1 MTVQTEFYNWQQ
13 NLNGYAPGRNPVQ
26 PNPSTQLHDYL
37 QRRWGGQWLGGY
49 GERSV
54 RDGSSLSTHA
64 FDAVFDWRYENST
77 PAPNG
82 LPWPTLYVAD
92 SEIIPFLIGNSL
104 ELGVQAIHHYRRCI
118 IWRPPGTSG
127 RPADGDG
134 WQEQAPAKSGMGQ
147 AWALWL
153 HIEFLPSVLSDQRT
167 VEEKLGDAPQIPVVT
182 PPVPPVVVNPPI
194 TPPVLQPGATTVIS
208 VEVTTVRRGSTGP
221 AVKRLQA
228 LLAANFGQTVVV
240 DGNYGP
246 QTTTAVL
253 NVQRFF
259 GLTADDIVGPKTWGI
274 VLGLPRG

>member
-1 MTVQTEFYNWQQ
+1 MIQTEFYNWQQ
-13 NLNGYAPGRNPVQ
+13 NPAGYAPGRNPVR
-26 PNPSTQLHDYL
+26 PNSSTQLADYL

-54 RDGSSLSTHA
+54 RGGESLSTHA
-64 FDAVFDWRYENST
+64 FDAAFDWRFQN
-77 PAPNG
+77 PGPG
-82 LPWPTLYVAD
+82 LTVCD
-92 SEIIPFLIGNSL
+92 SEIVPFLIGNSR
-104 ELGVQAIHHYRRCI
+104 ELGVQAIHHYRHCI

-127 RPADGDG
+127 RPAGGDG
-134 WQEQAPAKSGMGQ
+134 WKVQRASSSGMGQ

-153 HIEFLPSVLSDQRT
+153 HIEFLPSALTDQRS
-167 VEEKLGDAPQIPVVT
+167 VEDRLDPGSVAPPPPT
-182 PPVPPVVVNPPI
+182 PPVIINPPI
-194 TPPVLQPGATTVIS
+194 TPPVLQPGAVTVID

-228 LLAANFGQTVVV
+228 LLVASFGQSVTV

-246 QTTTAVL
+246 QTSTAVL

-259 GLTADDIVGPKTWGI
+259 GLPADDVVGPRTWAI

>member
-1 MTVQTEFYNWQQ
+1 MTVQAEFYNWQQ
-13 NLNGYAPGRNPVQ
+13 NPAGYAPGRNPVR
-26 PNPSTQLHDYL
+26 PNSSTQLADYL

-54 RDGSSLSTHA
+54 RGGSSLSTHA
-64 FDAVFDWRYENST
+64 FDAAFDWRYEN
-77 PAPNG
+77 PGPG
-82 LPWPTLYVAD
+82 LYVAD
-92 SEIIPFLIGNSL
+92 TEIIPLLIGMSA
-104 ELGVQAIHHYRRCI
+104 ELGIQAIHHYRRCT

-127 RPADGDG
+127 RPADSDG
-134 WQEQAPAKSGMGQ
+134 WKLQKPASSGMGQ

-153 HIEFLPSVLSDQRT
+153 HIEFLPAALTDGRS
-167 VEEKLGDAPQIPVVT
+167 VEERLDPGVITT
-182 PPVPPVVVNPPI
+182 PPQPAPPTVINPPV
-194 TPPVLQPGATTVIS
+194 TPPVLQPGATTVIN

-228 LLAANFGQTVVV
+228 LLTANFGQTVTV

-259 GLTADDIVGPKTWGI
+259 GLTADDVVGPQTWGI